1 MRATTHPAITHI
13 ILSVAACQFVNSFS
27 SIRTITRAA
36 SAERVGPPS
45 FIKVHTN
52 IVIIIDMISE
62 NILGVHM
69 RNDKRPTEAPVKLAF
84 ILSNASLL
92 KSYLSGGRTNKT
104 YIMLQLN

>member
-1 MRATTHPAITHI
+1 MTHI

-45 FIKVHTN
+45 FIKVHIS
-52 IVIIIDMISE
+52 IVTITEIISE
-62 NILGVHM
+62 NIFGIHM
-69 RNDKRPTEAPVKLAF
+69 RNEKSPTEAPVKLAF

-92 KSYLSGGRTNKT
+92 ESYLSGARTNKT
-104 YIMLQLN
+104 DIMLQLNWCSGKQ